1 MQHLGGIGQVT
12 FGVGTMPESEEWY
25 QPERVKVKGHG
36 NVNIGMHREWI
47 GKQNREW
54 SKTGYFL
61 ICKMQE
67 VICHKD

>member
-1 MQHLGGIGQVT
+1 MLCSIWGGIGQVM

-47 GKQNREW
+47 GK
-54 SKTGYFL
+54 
-61 ICKMQE
+61 
-67 VICHKD
+67 